1 VSFESDLFTQLSGF
15 AGLSVL
21 VGSKIYPDHVPQKAE
36 APYLSYLEIYRDK
49 NYTYAGYNGT
59 STISIQISV
68 FAPARDQVR
77 LVADEVSRSMAEWPL
92 TNSKVGFAYQD
103 NEVSTWR
110 EDLNLYEID
119 MDFDIFYSD

>member
-1 VSFESDLFTQLSGF
+1 MRFEADLFNQLSGY
-15 AGLSVL
+15 AGLSAL
-21 VGSKIYPDHVPQKAE
+21 VGLKIYPDHVPQNVD

-49 NYTYAGYNGT
+49 NYTYTGYTGT

-68 FAPARDQVR
+68 FAPTRDQVR
-77 LVADEVSRSMAEWPL
+77 SVADEVDRSMDEWPL